1 MAQQKTPAS
10 AQEFS
15 KSSKFF
21 WVFKCNKKMC
31 EGYTASS
38 KSSSPRMIGQ
48 DDLLK
53 MLSGEPLPVRYG
65 NIHKTQKPDKT
76 PETLQKIKKIHES
89 RAAHRS

>member
-1 MAQQKTPAS
+1 MLTCAHQLKEDKMAQQKAPAN

-21 WVFKCNKKMC
+21 WVFKCNRKMC
-31 EGYTASS
+31 EDYTASS

-53 MLSGEPLPVRYG
+53 MLSGKNLQRKYG
-65 NIHKTQKPDKT
+65 KRPTQYPDK
-76 PETLQKIKKIHES
+76 E
-89 RAAHRS
+89 RS